1 MSTYDRCF
9 HGKTIKMSI
18 FFGWR
23 KFFLSEAVYFI
34 MHTLNF
40 IVYKYHVIKLFFKL
54 FCFYQCL
61 NYGVLEKYGSCC

>member
-1 MSTYDRCF
+1 MEKQSKCQYSLV
-9 HGKTIKMSI
+9 GES
-18 FFGWR
+18 
-23 KFFLSEAVYFI
+23 FLSEAVYFI